1 MIALTSIINIA
12 LRALK
17 ANAMRSFLAIL
28 GIIIGVG
35 AVVTMVA
42 IGSGASEKISSQIS
56 SIGSNLIL
64 VLPGATTQSGIRMGT
79 GTQQTLT
86 MTDAEAISKECSA
99 VVAVAPAIT
108 GTAQVVFGNQNW
120 ATGVIGTTPDM
131 VIVRE
136 WELISSRF
144 VNEQDVRSGT
154 KVAVIGQTVAERL
167 FGELDPI
174 GKVIRIKKIPFEV
187 VGVLDKKGQ
196 SLTGQDQDD
205 IIYVPITTAQ
215 RTLFGQTLPG
225 RVRMIYAKASSLE
238 SIPQA
243 TEQIKTLLRQRHR
256 IGPNQEDDFT
266 VMDLT
271 QMLKAAEES
280 TKTMS
285 ILLGAIA
292 SVSLIVGGIGIM
304 NIMLVS
310 VTERTREIGI
320 RMAVGAKP
328 KDIRMQFLIESVFLT
343 TIGGIFGLLMGIG
356 ISLAVASLMEWPVS
370 ISLFSALIAFGFSAF
385 VGVFFG
391 FYPAYKAST
400 LNPIEALRYE

>member
-1 MIALTSIINIA
+1 MISISSIINIA
-12 LRALK
+12 LRSLIVNK
-17 ANAMRSFLAIL
+17 MRTFLAIL

-42 IGSGASEKISSQIS
+42 VGSGASKKISQQIA

-64 VLPGATTQSGIRMGT
+64 ILPGATTQGGLRMGH

-86 MTDAEAISKECSA
+86 FADAEAIAKECPA
-99 VVAVAPAIT
+99 VVSVAPVIS

-120 ATGVIGTTPDM
+120 STGIMGTTPDM
-131 VIVRE
+131 VVVRE
-136 WELISSRF
+136 WEVVSGRF
-144 VNEQDVRSGT
+144 INEQDVRSGT
-154 KVAVIGQTVAERL
+154 KVAVIGQTVAEKL
-167 FGELDPI
+167 FGELEPI

-187 VGVLDKKGQ
+187 VGLLEKKGQ
-196 SLTGQDQDD
+196 TFTGQDQDD
-205 IIYVPITTAQ
+205 IIYVPISTAQ

-225 RVRMIYAKASSLE
+225 RVRLIYAKAADLE
-238 SIPQA
+238 SIQQA
-243 TEQIKTLLRQRHR
+243 TEQIRTLLRQRHR

-292 SVSLIVGGIGIM
+292 SVSLLVGGIGIM

-328 KDIRMQFLIESVFLT
+328 KDIRMQFLIEALFLT
-343 TIGGIFGLLMGIG
+343 TIGGLFGLLLGIAG
-356 ISLAVASLMEWPVS
+356 SLIVSSIMQWPIS
-370 ISLFSALIAFGFSAF
+370 ISVFSALIAFVFSAF

-391 FYPAYKAST
+391 FYPAYKASI

>member
-1 MIALTSIINIA
+1 MIALSSIINIA
-12 LRALK
+12 LRSLM

-35 AVVTMVA
+35 AVVTMIA
-42 IGSGASEKISSQIS
+42 IGQGAREKISAQIS

-64 VLPGATTQSGIRMGT
+64 ILPGATTQGGIRMGT

-86 MTDAEAISKECSA
+86 MADAEAISKISQIS
-99 VVAVAPAIT
+99 AVAPVIS
-108 GTAQVVFGNQNW
+108 GTAQIVFGNQNW
-120 ATGVIGTTPDM
+120 STAVIGTTPA
-131 VIVRE
+131 IAQVRE
-136 WELISSRF
+136 WEIVSGRF
-144 VNEQDVRSGT
+144 ITEQDVRSGT
-154 KVAVIGQTVAERL
+154 KVAVIGQTIVEKL
-167 FGELDPI
+167 FGELDPV
-174 GKVIRIKKIPFEV
+174 GKLIRIKKIPFEV
-187 VGVLDKKGQ
+187 VGVLGKKGQ

-215 RTLFGQTLPG
+215 RTLFGNVLPG
-225 RVRMIYAKASSLE
+225 RVRLIYAKAVSLE
-238 SIPQA
+238 AIPQA
-243 TEQIKTLLRQRHR
+243 AEEIKLLLRQRHR
-256 IGPNQEDDFT
+256 ISPGQEDDFT

-271 QMLKAAEES
+271 QMLKTAEES

-343 TIGGIFGLLMGIG
+343 MIGGLFGLLTG
-356 ISLAVASLMEWPVS
+356 VAGSVIVSSLMQWPIS
-370 ISLFSALIAFGFSAF
+370 ISVFSALVAFSFSAF
-385 VGVFFG
+385 VGIFFG

-400 LNPIEALRYE
+400 LNPIDALRYE